1 MGIIPGTTPRLT
13 VQLDEEIPECD
24 AAELF
29 IRCGDITIL
38 KTLEELDVSE
48 DGTAFSTE
56 LAQSE
61 TLQFP
66 DNKTALVQ
74 LRVAIGDAIFATD
87 VMQLAIGELL
97 HRKEMAYR

>member
-13 VQLDEEIPECD
+13 VQLDEEIPDCD

-29 IRCGDITIL
+29 IRCGDIMIL
-38 KTLEELDVSE
+38 KTQDELDVSE
-48 DGTAFSTE
+48 DGTAFSAE
-56 LAQSE
+56 LTQRE

-74 LRVAIGDAIFATD
+74 LRIMIGAAIFATD

-97 HRKEMAYR
+97 NRKEMVAE

>member
-1 MGIIPGTTPRLT
+1 MLIMPLLTYQICGTKR
-13 VQLDEEIPECD
+13 
-24 AAELF
+24 
-29 IRCGDITIL
+29 IL

-56 LAQSE
+56 LSQHE

-74 LRVAIGDAIFATD
+74 LRVMIGDAIFATD

-97 HRKEMAYR
+97 HRKEMAFE